1 MPLLAAT
8 NIHVTFGD
16 RIILDG
22 VSMSMDAGE
31 RVGIVG
37 RNGQGKTTLFKALA
51 GMLRPDEGAVV
62 LQRGSSAG
70 YLHQDPNLDPEETLR
85 GAAEQAFAKLHA
97 LHQQLEKLYHDMAE
111 ASERGKDD
119 EVERILKQ
127 TARVETEIEQAG
139 GHAIDHKIDAV
150 LHGLGF
156 SDAQFGLPVSKLSG
170 GQKGRLALAKLLLEE
185 PDILLLDEPTNHLD
199 IDGRLWLENFLV
211 NEFRGAVLLISHDR
225 YLLDAVV
232 QRIVEVEQG
241 RLIDYPGNY
250 EAFCEIRAQRRLS
263 QARAFENQQ
272 TKFKQEQAFILR
284 YKAGQRAKQ
293 ARGRATRLERAK
305 SDSTLERPMELA
317 AFNIELPKAP
327 RTGDMVIA
335 ARGVAKKYPRDD
347 GTLKVLF
354 NNLDVVINR
363 GERWGIIGPNGAGKS
378 TLIRCLLKQ
387 LDPDAGS
394 INHGTNLRIGYYSQL
409 HEGLDRDKPVYRY
422 LQDVILKEAPE
433 QAFSEQQA
441 RNLAGA
447 FLFSGDEQ
455 QRDLGTLSGGERS
468 RAVLAGLMASAK
480 NVLILDEPTNHLDIP
495 SAERLEMM
503 LAKPDEEGGGGGG
516 VYEGTLI
523 LISHDRAIID
533 ATCDHLLVLD
543 GVGGARAYLGG
554 YTEYK
559 EKTDAEAKELAK
571 LQAEGKERKER
582 EERKRREAEERKRAE
597 AVQASAATANGP
609 EARANGSYDRAN
621 ATPRDL
627 AQRSSGVESRKR
639 KGGGQIGRMA
649 TDQLEASINEINEA
663 IRALDDEL
671 AFPETWK
678 DHAYAQS
685 LSGKRQQLTNELTLF
700 EEEWLRRG

>member
-37 RNGQGKTTLFKALA
+37 RNGQGKTTLFKVLA
-51 GMLRPDEGAVV
+51 GMLRPDDGTVV
-62 LQRGSSAG
+62 LQRGCSAG

-97 LHQQLEKLYHDMAE
+97 LHLQLDRLYHDISS
-111 ASERGKDD
+111 ASERGEDA
-119 EVERILKQ
+119 EVERLLKK
-127 TARVETEIEQAG
+127 TAQVETEIEQAG

-156 SDAQFGLPVSKLSG
+156 TDAQFSLPVSKLSG

-305 SDSTLERPMELA
+305 NDSTLERPMELA

-347 GTLKVLF
+347 GSLKVLF
-354 NNLDVVINR
+354 SNLDLVINR
-363 GERWGIIGPNGAGKS
+363 GERWGVIGPNGAGKS

-387 LDPDAGS
+387 LEPDAGS

-409 HEGLDRDKPVYRY
+409 HEGLDREKPVYRY

-503 LAKPDEEGGGGGG
+503 LAKADEEGNGGG
-516 VYEGTLI
+516 VYDGTMI

-543 GVGGARAYLGG
+543 GQGGARAFLGG
-554 YTEYK
+554 YSEWK
-559 EKTDAEAKELAK
+559 EKQEAEARE
-571 LQAEGKERKER
+571 QARYEAEEKERKER
-582 EERKRREAEERKRAE
+582 DERKRREAEERKAREAAE
-597 AVQASAATANGP
+597 A
-609 EARANGSYDRAN
+609 AN
-621 ATPRDL
+621 ATRPSKRP
-627 AQRSSGVESRKR
+627 AQAS
-639 KGGGQIGRMA
+639 KGKLGRLS
-649 TDQLEASINEINEA
+649 TEDLEATIATLTGRIKA
-663 IRALDDEL
+663 IDEEL

-678 DHAYAQS
+678 DHAHAQS
-685 LSGKRQQLTNELTLF
+685 LSDERGRATAELTAL
-700 EEEWLRRG
+700 EEEWLKRA